1 MFNEDFYA
9 SLQTYGQ
16 SLAAG
21 FAAWVVTAIPL
32 SVALNYPFQIILLRT
47 LYKQKP

>member
-32 SVALNYPFQIILLRT
+32 SVALNYPFQVILLRT